1 MLVLP
6 SPFSARRRPRCL
18 IDIGLGAIG
27 VVGAVEDRAEVG
39 IAEDRAERR
48 PNMRN
53 KSSTFRYWGAYLAY
67 RSSTVRK
74 FLTTLYVGGGG
85 DNIRYVGGGDGGSN
99 ALFSSGGSDRIRG
112 VGDGDKYTG
121 ESVGEYEDRLCNCF
135 WHSSRRCRCS

>member
-1 MLVLP
+1 MLL

-27 VVGAVEDRAEVG
+27 VEGTV
-39 IAEDRAERR
+39 EDRAERR

-74 FLTTLYVGGGG
+74 FLTTLYVGGRG
-85 DNIRYVGGGDGGSN
+85 DNIRYVGGGDSGSDGGSD
-99 ALFSSGGSDRIRG
+99 ALFSSGGGDRIPG
-112 VGDGDKYTG
+112 VGDEYAG
-121 ESVGEYEDRLCNCF
+121 EGVGEYEDRLYNCF